1 MTCGRPLPVLILS
14 AEERPTLERLIA
26 GQGVSRALKQRSR
39 VILACAQRQTNVSVA
54 SETGLT
60 SLTVGKW
67 RSRFLVN
74 RLKGFEQERRGRP
87 IAPMVLSPDEQMI
100 LKTWSRSPESPS
112 GLAQRARVIL
122 ACAEGKSN
130 KAVALATEV
139 SEDAVGDW
147 RCRFLLRRLKGLR
160 PERMGRPVAPVIL
173 SPDEHMILE
182 TWSRS
187 PESPSEL
194 ARRAMVILACADGRN
209 NKAVAQETGLPADR
223 VGKLRRQFLALR
235 VNGLKQRGQSALV
248 SDRVPRA
255 RVGLVAPRLT
265 GMNQ

>member
-14 AEERPTLERLIA
+14 AEERSTLERLLA
-26 GQGVSRALKQRSR
+26 GAGVSRAVKQRSR
-39 VILACAQRQTNVSVA
+39 TILACAQGKTNVSVA

-74 RLKGFEQERRGRP
+74 RLKGFEQEKRGRP
-87 IAPMVLSPDEQMI
+87 IATFVLSPYEHMV
-100 LKTWSRSPESPS
+100 LETWFRSPESPP

-139 SEDAVGDW
+139 SEDTVGNW
-147 RCRFLLRRLKGLR
+147 RCRFLLKRLKGLR
-160 PERMGRPVAPVIL
+160 PERMGRPVAPVVL
-173 SPDEHMILE
+173 SPDEQMILE

-187 PESPSEL
+187 PGSPSAL
-194 ARRAMVILACADGRN
+194 TRRATVILACANGKSN
-209 NKAVAQETGLPADR
+209 TAVAQEAGLSAER
-223 VGKLRRQFLALR
+223 VRKLRCQFLALR
-235 VNGLKQRGQSALV
+235 QKGI
-248 SDRVPRA
+248 
-255 RVGLVAPRLT
+255 
-265 GMNQ
+265 